1 MSDATS
7 GSLAAFVD
15 PCSTRTDLY
24 GNLPRIELRQLRYF
38 LAVAEELNF
47 TRAAEKMG
55 IAQPPLSQQIL
66 ALEQQLRVKLLNRSR
81 RHVSLTPEGE
91 AFILYA
97 RRIINNT
104 QIAAELVGAI
114 KRGEEG
120 PLSVAAIFSSI
131 YTIIPQLFEAFVA
144 EHPRVRFHLQEMTIG
159 QQLVALREE
168 RIDVGIL
175 RGPMIYSEIET
186 HTLMEEPF
194 VAVVSKKHPFA
205 SQSVLTAEQVLSQ
218 PLIRV
223 IPSVNRDYSRQMFS
237 VLADRGVKPNIVH
250 EVSDTHTLLGLVA
263 AGMGISM
270 VPASVRSIH
279 TDQLR
284 YIPLREDTPKSTI
297 QLAWRR
303 DSESKSLPRL
313 VEVAK
318 ALKLQP
324 DDDLRVEGCA

>member
-1 MSDATS
+1 MSEPTE
-7 GSLAAFVD
+7 GGLAAFVD
-15 PCSTRTDLY
+15 PSSTRTDLY

-66 ALEQQLRVKLLNRSR
+66 VLEQQLRVKLLNRSR

-131 YTIIPQLFEAFVA
+131 YTVVPQLFEAFVA
-144 EHPRVRFHLQEMTIG
+144 QHPRVRFHLQEMTIG

-168 RIDVGIL
+168 RIDLGIL
-175 RGPMIYSEIET
+175 RGPIIHPEIET
-186 HTLMEEPF
+186 HTLLEEPF
-194 VAVVSKKHPFA
+194 VVVVSKKHPLA
-205 SQSVLTAEQVLSQ
+205 KQTILTADQVLSQ

-223 IPSVNRDYSRQMFS
+223 IPSVNRDYSHQMFS
-237 VLADRGVKPNIVH
+237 VLANRNTTPNIVH

-284 YIPLREDTPKSTI
+284 YIPLREGTPTSTI
-297 QLAWRR
+297 QLAWLK
-303 DSESKSLPRL
+303 DSDSTSLPRL
-313 VEVAK
+313 VDVAK
-318 ALKLQP
+318 GLLFQTDRDLQ
-324 DDDLRVEGCA
+324 VEGCA